1 MMLPR
6 QEETGGAPSAAHA
19 GKQENPSLIPVPAVK
34 VILHDGAFPEMAL
47 GLGENLSP
55 SLF

>member
-1 MMLPR
+1 MLPR
-6 QEETGGAPSAAHA
+6 LGGVLTAAHA
-19 GKQENPSLIPVPAVK
+19 GEQENSPLIPVPTVNA
-34 VILHDGAFPEMAL
+34 ILRDEAFPEMAL